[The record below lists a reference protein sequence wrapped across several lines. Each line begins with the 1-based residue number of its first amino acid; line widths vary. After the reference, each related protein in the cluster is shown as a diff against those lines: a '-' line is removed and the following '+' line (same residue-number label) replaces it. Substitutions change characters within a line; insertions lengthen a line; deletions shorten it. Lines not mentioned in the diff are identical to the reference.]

1 MRHLLRLV
9 SVRYLRAAP
18 GRTLLTLLGIML
30 GVSVVF
36 AIDVVNTTVMGSF
49 KSTIDNV
56 AGRTALTIGAST
68 GVAEELLEKVRAV
81 PGVAA
86 AVPVIEESA
95 HDEKTGLQLAVLGI
109 DTLSDSNVRD
119 YEVTADDVKIEDDIA
134 FLSDPHAVI
143 VTRSFAQRH
152 AIKVGDTLTL
162 ATVQGKADYTVR
174 GLLAARGP
182 AKVFGGDLL
191 LMDVYAAQLAFGR
204 DKRFDHIDVVPTAD
218 LDVAT
223 LQSRLEQVL
232 EGKANVTRPERRTQ
246 ETERLMAGFKLGLS
260 LAGMV
265 AIFVG
270 GFIVYNALAIAVAQR
285 RREIGILRALGT
297 TRTQILL
304 LFVGEGLFLGGAGAV
319 LGLAFGMAMARS
331 VLKLVIHTISALYV
345 SVDTQNL
352 TVAPRDIVV
361 SVALGVGVSFLAAL
375 YPARRASW
383 VAPASAMRKQTDSGG
398 VALASLRG
406 SLKTGI
412 VTLLLAVVIA
422 VLAHLQQNYLLG
434 YGVAGICAFA
444 AAFLSPAL
452 ALGIGHVARRWL
464 RKSNPALMLGSVS
477 FIRNAGR
484 NSVAIAALGMSL
496 ANVVNAD
503 VLVGSM
509 KHNTARWFDRAARAD
524 VFVFAG
530 QRASAAAER
539 PLPESVGNDL
549 SVLKDVAF
557 VDPYRMTRHMLHGQ
571 PFTLVSY
578 DLQHY
583 LKYNEIPVV
592 SGDLD
597 RALPAI
603 YAGTGLAA
611 SETFASK
618 FQVKLGDRV
627 ELQTPNGPKSFEVV
641 LTYVDYG
648 SDQGILLTTRP
659 VYKRVWSD
667 NLVDSFGVYLN
678 RGADVAQARA
688 RIADDLGKRY
698 RLLALSNGEYK
709 AEFMRFIDG
718 SFALTRAT
726 ELVAIIVAILGIINT
741 LLVTVMDRRT
751 EIGVLK
757 AIGADAKQVQQM
769 LITEGILIGLS
780 ATLLGIVFG
789 TAFSAYVVKEL
800 LRFQIGWQMSWKLS
814 GWVVLETFV
823 VAQIVTFVSVWW
835 PMKTAG
841 RVGAV
846 EALQYD

>member
-18 GRTLLTLLGIML
+18 GRTLLTLFGIML

-36 AIDVVNTTVMGSF
+36 AIDVVNSTVMGSF
-49 KSTIDNV
+49 RGAIDNV

-68 GVAEELLEKVRAV
+68 GVAEEVLEKVRAV

-86 AVPVIEESA
+86 AVPVIEESV
-95 HDEKTGLQLAVLGI
+95 HDEKSGVQLAVLGV
-109 DTLSDSNVRD
+109 DTLADSSVRD
-119 YEVTADDVKIEDDIA
+119 YEVTADDVKIDDDIA
-134 FLSDPHAVI
+134 FLNDPHSVI
-143 VTRSFAQRH
+143 VTHSFAQRH

-162 ATVQGKADYTVR
+162 ATIQGKADYTVR
-174 GLLAARGP
+174 GMLAARGP

-191 LMDVYAAQLAFGR
+191 LMDIYAAQVAFGR
-204 DKRFDHIDVVPTAD
+204 DKRFDHIDVVPTKD
-218 LDVAT
+218 TDVAV
-223 LQSRLEQVL
+223 LQKQLEQLL
-232 EGKANVTRPERRTQ
+232 EGKANVMRPERRTE

-260 LAGMV
+260 LAGLV

-304 LFVGEGLFLGGAGAV
+304 LFVGEGLFLGAAGAV

-345 SVDTQNL
+345 SVDPQNL
-352 TVAPRDIVV
+352 TVSPRDIIV
-361 SVALGVGVSFLAAL
+361 SVALGVGVAFVAAL

-383 VAPASAMRKQTDSGG
+383 VAPASAMRKQTDSGAA
-398 VALASLRG
+398 ALASVRG
-406 SLKTGI
+406 SLKTGLA
-412 VTLLLAVVIA
+412 TL
-422 VLAHLQQNYLLG
+422 VLALLIAIVAHVQQNYLLG
-434 YGVAGICAFA
+434 YAVAGVGAFA
-444 AAFLSPAL
+444 VAFIAPAL
-452 ALGIGHVARRWL
+452 ALTVGQLARRWL
-464 RKSNPALMLGSVS
+464 KKGNPAVMLGSVG

-503 VLVGSM
+503 ALVGSM

-539 PLPESVGNDL
+539 PLPESVAVEL
-549 SVLKDVAF
+549 SKLDDVTF
-557 VDPYRMTRHMLHGQ
+557 VDPYRMTRHMLRGE
-571 PFTLVSY
+571 PFSLVSY
-578 DLQHY
+578 DIEHY
-583 LKYNEIPVV
+583 RKYNEIPVV
-592 SGDLD
+592 SGDLE
-597 RALPAI
+597 RALPSI

-611 SETFASK
+611 SETFATK

-627 ELQTPNGPKSFEVV
+627 ELQTPNGPRSFDIA
-641 LTYVDYG
+641 LIYVDYG
-648 SDQGILLTTRP
+648 SDQGILLTTRA
-659 VYKRVWSD
+659 VYKRVWADS
-667 NLVDSFGVYLN
+667 LVDSFGVYL
-678 RGADVAQARA
+678 REGADIARA
-688 RIADDLGKRY
+688 RARVADDLGKRY

-769 LITEGILIGLS
+769 LITEGVLIGLS
-780 ATLLGIVFG
+780 ATLLGILFG
-789 TAFSAYVVKEL
+789 TGFSVYVIKEL

-823 VAQIVTFVSVWW
+823 VAQIVTFLSVWW
-835 PMKTAG
+835 PMRTAG
-841 RVGAV
+841 RVAAV
-846 EALQYD
+846 EALQYE